1 MWVFL
6 LTLHSGSTLRELTG
20 CRTYTTILKAVS
32 VSPQGFNG
40 IQNQPA
46 FGMGCPNKMQQART
60 CQGSYLLF
68 EEKQRQQHLFQ
79 KFPPRLN
86 KEAI

>member
-1 MWVFL
+1 MQDIYYYIKSSKCL
-6 LTLHSGSTLRELTG
+6 SS
-20 CRTYTTILKAVS
+20 
-32 VSPQGFNG
+32 GFNG

-68 EEKQRQQHLFQ
+68 EEKQ
-79 KFPPRLN
+79 KAAAPFP
-86 KEAI
+86 KISSTIK